1 MKKRLII
8 FLFLFLIFLQIS
20 FIQSLPLDNL
30 EGQIEKIEQTQDKL
44 ENLKDT
50 NTSYLAEEWK
60 KMIIKNPIS
69 GAINNFL
76 EFLSPLF
83 KVLMQEPYTLSWK
96 FFIILLLWIFLFLN
110 LSALLKSSLFEGWIG
125 YALGLIVTLLLAYT
139 GFFKIFYSFLISI
152 VDLFTGWTKWLII
165 GLIIIAF
172 IILEFFRTY
181 FSKYLRKQKEGVEKE
196 REKTNRS
203 FLNKITSIYKKD
215 I

>member
-8 FLFLFLIFLQIS
+8 LLFLLFLPFINAQDIS
-20 FIQSLPLDNL
+20 SEL
-30 EGQIEKIEQTQDKL
+30 EGQIEKIKQTQDKL

-60 KMIIKNPIS
+60 KIIIKNPIS

-83 KVLMQEPYTLSWK
+83 KVLMQEHYSLSWK
-96 FFIILLLWIFLFLN
+96 FFIILLLWVFLFLN

-125 YALGLIVTLLLAYT
+125 YAIGLIVTILLAYT
-139 GFFKIFYSFLISI
+139 GFFRMFYSFLVSI

-165 GLIIIAF
+165 GLIIISF
-172 IILEFFRTY
+172 IILEFSRTY
-181 FSKYLRKQKEGVEKE
+181 FLKYLRKQKEGLEKE
-196 REKTNRS
+196 REKMDRS
-203 FLNKITSIYKKD
+203 FLK
-215 I
+215 

>member
-8 FLFLFLIFLQIS
+8 FLFLFLIFLPFMNSQDIS
-20 FIQSLPLDNL
+20 SEL
-30 EGQIEKIEQTQDKL
+30 EGQIEKIEQTKDKL

-50 NTSYLAEEWK
+50 DTNYLAEEWK
-60 KMIIKNPIS
+60 KMIINNPIS

-83 KVLMQEPYTLSWK
+83 KVLIQEPYTLSWK

-125 YALGLIVTLLLAYT
+125 YAIGLIVTVLLAYVKS
-139 GFFKIFYSFLISI
+139 FKIFYSFLVSI

-172 IILEFFRTY
+172 IVLEFSRTY
-181 FSKYLRKQKEGVEKE
+181 FSKYLEKQKQGFEKE
-196 REKTNRS
+196 REKTNRG
-203 FLNKITSIYKKD
+203 FLNKIISVYKKD